1 MEPQHAVNF
10 QMVKPHQTTQIRSV
24 ARAAKLL
31 RWVAADRGPRTA
43 SRASRAVGLPLAT
56 THHLLNTLAAEGMLA
71 KDAKR
76 EYHLGPQVG
85 ALADVFQRELFPPE
99 FLLEPLRTLADTS
112 GETAHLT
119 AWRHGEVTI
128 VTSVEGKQAVRVA
141 RLHIGLEGG
150 AHARAAG
157 KQLLALAS
165 PEVRSAYLADHPL
178 EPLTDRTMTDRDRL
192 EAEMER
198 IREQGYAVDVEEFSP
213 GVACVAAPIL
223 VNNIPIGAYSVSA
236 PVARFRK
243 GEVQLIDAVVS
254 AARAAAHIAPPES
267 PDAAHAA

>member
-1 MEPQHAVNF
+1 
-10 QMVKPHQTTQIRSV
+10 
-24 ARAAKLL
+24 
-31 RWVAADRGPRTA
+31 
-43 SRASRAVGLPLAT
+43 
-56 THHLLNTLAAEGMLA
+56 
-71 KDAKR
+71 
-76 EYHLGPQVG
+76 
-85 ALADVFQRELFPPE
+85 
-99 FLLEPLRTLADTS
+99 
-112 GETAHLT
+112 
-119 AWRHGEVTI
+119 VTI
-128 VTSVEGKQAVRVA
+128 LTSVEGKQAVRVA

-157 KQLLALAS
+157 KLLLALAS
-165 PEVRSAYLADHPL
+165 PKVRRAYLAGHPL

-192 EAEMER
+192 EAELER
-198 IREQGYAVDVEEFSP
+198 ICEQGYAVDEAEFSP